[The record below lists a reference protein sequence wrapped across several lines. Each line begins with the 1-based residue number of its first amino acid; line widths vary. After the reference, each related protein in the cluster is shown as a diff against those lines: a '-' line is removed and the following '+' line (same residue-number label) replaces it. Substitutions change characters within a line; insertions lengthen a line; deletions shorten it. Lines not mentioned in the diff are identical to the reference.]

1 MKKTMA
7 SFGWTTNILILIGL
21 LSVIMLIILL
31 VAAIQLKPYTGN
43 DTLNYFSRDFLE
55 NAAHYNK
62 TVLLLSIAER
72 FITWAMMAGIL
83 FIFWKNFYFNN
94 RIPILLAAGIF
105 ALFSVVIFLIVL
117 PLQYYRSF
125 VIDHSFGLSNQT
137 LASWFMDV
145 LKDRAITLVINTAAL
160 TLLYTLIIYM
170 PGNWWLVASAVFII
184 FLIIVVFI
192 YPILIDPLFYN
203 FSPLEDK
210 ELQKSMIKMTDDA
223 GIEVEKILI
232 ADASTKTNRVN
243 AYFTGLGNTK
253 RIVIYDNLLNN
264 YSKEETLSVI
274 AHEIG
279 HWKYRHIF
287 LSIIMGAAGIFMIMF
302 ILKLIQANINLNTS
316 VKLVIILF
324 IVFSLLNYL
333 SMPLQNFV
341 SRQFEKQADRTVFE
355 LTGDRDTQVEILGN
369 LARSNLSNVDP
380 GPVLKY
386 ILYTHPPTMDRI
398 RSLNN

>member
-1 MKKTMA
+1 
-7 SFGWTTNILILIGL
+7 
-21 LSVIMLIILL
+21 
-31 VAAIQLKPYTGN
+31 
-43 DTLNYFSRDFLE
+43 
-55 NAAHYNK
+55 
-62 TVLLLSIAER
+62 
-72 FITWAMMAGIL
+72 MMAGIL

-117 PLQYYRSF
+117 PLQYYRGF

-160 TLLYTLIIYM
+160 TLLYTLIIYI
-170 PGNWWLVASAVFII
+170 PGNWWMVASAVFII
-184 FLIIVVFI
+184 FLIVVVFI

-210 ELQKSMIKMTDDA
+210 ELQKSIIKMTDDA

>member
-1 MKKTMA
+1 
-7 SFGWTTNILILIGL
+7 
-21 LSVIMLIILL
+21 
-31 VAAIQLKPYTGN
+31 
-43 DTLNYFSRDFLE
+43 
-55 NAAHYNK
+55 
-62 TVLLLSIAER
+62 
-72 FITWAMMAGIL
+72 
-83 FIFWKNFYFNN
+83 
-94 RIPILLAAGIF
+94 
-105 ALFSVVIFLIVL
+105 
-117 PLQYYRSF
+117 
-125 VIDHSFGLSNQT
+125 
-137 LASWFMDV
+137 
-145 LKDRAITLVINTAAL
+145 
-160 TLLYTLIIYM
+160 
-170 PGNWWLVASAVFII
+170 
-184 FLIIVVFI
+184 
-192 YPILIDPLFYN
+192 
-203 FSPLEDK
+203 
-210 ELQKSMIKMTDDA
+210 
-223 GIEVEKILI
+223 
-232 ADASTKTNRVN
+232 VN

-287 LSIIMGAAGIFMIMF
+287 LSIIMGAAGIFMIIF

-324 IVFSLLNYL
+324 IVFNLLNYL